1 MRNVF
6 LFFKKYSIFIF
17 FLLMQGV
24 SLYMLITYNQFHH
37 TLFAMFSSEVSGN
50 INFKVNKIENYFSL
64 AKENEAL
71 RIQNA
76 KLLTQQKSSF
86 FAPETSFNI
95 IADSSKT
102 DSTTVRSQFEY
113 MPAKVISN
121 SVYLQQNYLMLYR
134 GSEQGVLANM
144 AVVGT
149 NGIIG
154 TVISTSENMSI
165 VMSLLHRQS
174 KLIAVLKKGSGLGE
188 ISWDGKNPA
197 ILVLTKIPKTV
208 VVKQGDTVITT
219 PYSDRFPPSL
229 PIGTVYEIGQDQET
243 NTYILKV
250 KTATDFFSIQH
261 AYVVKNLLQNEMDE
275 LKSKKIKE

>member
-1 MRNVF
+1 MHNVF
-6 LFFKKYSIFIF
+6 LFFKKYSIFIL
-17 FLLMQGV
+17 FLLMQGI
-24 SLYMLITYNQFHH
+24 SLYMLISYNQFHR
-37 TLFAMFSSEVSGN
+37 TLFAMFSTDVSGN
-50 INFKVNKIENYFSL
+50 INLKVSKIERYFSL

-71 RIQNA
+71 LIQNA
-76 KLLTQQKSSF
+76 KLLSQQKSNF
-86 FAPETSFNI
+86 FSPDSSFNI

-102 DSTTVRSQFEY
+102 DSATVRSQFEY

-134 GSEQGVLANM
+134 GSAQGVLPNM

-188 ISWDGKNPA
+188 ISWDGKNPSL
-197 ILVLTKIPKTV
+197 LVLTKIPKTV
-208 VVKQGDTVITT
+208 VVKQGDTVISS

-229 PIGTVYEIGQDQET
+229 PIGTVSEIEQDKET
-243 NTYILKV
+243 STYILKI
-250 KTATDFFSIQH
+250 KTATDFYSIQH
-261 AYVVKNLLQNEMDE
+261 AYVVKNLLQTEMDN
-275 LKSKKIKE
+275 LKSKTIKE

>member
-24 SLYMLITYNQFHH
+24 SLYVLITYNQFHH
-37 TLFAMFSSEVSGN
+37 TLFDMFSSEVSGN
-50 INFKVNKIENYFSL
+50 VNFKVNKVESYFSL

-76 KLLTQQKSSF
+76 KLLSQQKTSF
-86 FAPETSFNI
+86 FSPNTSFNF
-95 IADSSKT
+95 IADSST
-102 DSTTVRSQFEY
+102 NDSGAVRSQFVY
-113 MPAKVISN
+113 MPAKIISN

-134 GSEQGVLANM
+134 GSEQGILPNM

-149 NGIIG
+149 NGVIG
-154 TVISTSENMSI
+154 TVINTSKNMSI

-197 ILVLTKIPKTV
+197 FLVLTKIPKTV
-208 VVKQGDTVITT
+208 VIKQGDTVITT
-219 PYSDRFPPSL
+219 PYSDRFPPSS
-229 PIGTVYEIGQDQET
+229 PIGTVYEVGQDKET
-243 NTYILKV
+243 NTYILKI

-275 LKSKKIKE
+275 LKSKIIRE

>member
-1 MRNVF
+1 MHNVF
-6 LFFKKYSIFIF
+6 LFFKKYSVFIF

-50 INFKVNKIENYFSL
+50 INFKVNRIESYFSL

-76 KLLTQQKSSF
+76 KLMSQQKSGF
-86 FAPETSFNI
+86 FSPDTSSNI
-95 IADSSKT
+95 NSDSSTT
-102 DSTTVRSQFEY
+102 DSGAVQSQFVY
-113 MPAKVISN
+113 MPAKIISN

-134 GSEQGVLANM
+134 GSEQGVLPNM

-149 NGIIG
+149 NGVIG
-154 TVISTSENMSI
+154 TVINTSKNMSI

-174 KLIAVLKKGSGLGE
+174 KLIAVLKKGSGWGE

-197 ILVLTKIPKTV
+197 FLILTKIPKTV
-208 VVKQGDTVITT
+208 VIKQGDTVITT

-229 PIGTVYEIGQDQET
+229 PIGTVSEIGQDKET
-243 NTYILKV
+243 NTYILKI
-250 KTATDFFSIQH
+250 KTATDFYSIQH
-261 AYVVKNLLQNEMDE
+261 AYVVKNLLQTEMDN
-275 LKSKKIKE
+275 LKSKNIKE

>member
-17 FLLMQGV
+17 FLLMQGM
-24 SLYMLITYNQFHH
+24 SLYMLISYNRFHH
-37 TLFAMFSSEVSGN
+37 TLFEMFSSEVSGN
-50 INFKVNKIENYFSL
+50 VNFNVNKIENYFSL

-76 KLLTQQKSSF
+76 KLLSQQKSDF
-86 FAPETSFNI
+86 FSPDTSFSI
-95 IADSSKT
+95 IADSTKI
-102 DSTTVRSQFEY
+102 DSGAVRSQFEY
-113 MPAKVISN
+113 MPAKIISN

-134 GSEQGVLANM
+134 GSEQGVLPNM

-149 NGIIG
+149 DGVIG
-154 TVISTSENMSI
+154 TVISTSKNMSI

-197 ILVLTKIPKTV
+197 FLILTKIPKTV
-208 VVKQGDTVITT
+208 VIKQGDTVITT
-219 PYSDRFPPSL
+219 PYSDRFPPSS
-229 PIGTVYEIGQDQET
+229 PIGTVYEIGQDIET

-250 KTATDFFSIQH
+250 KTATNFISIQH

-275 LKSKKIKE
+275 LKSKIIKE

>member
-17 FLLMQGV
+17 FLLMQGI
-24 SLYMLITYNQFHH
+24 SLYMLISYNRFHH

-50 INFKVNKIENYFSL
+50 VNFNVNKIENYFSL

-71 RIQNA
+71 RVQNA
-76 KLLTQQKSSF
+76 KLLSQQKSDF
-86 FAPETSFNI
+86 FSPDTSFSI
-95 IADSSKT
+95 IADSTKI
-102 DSTTVRSQFEY
+102 DSGAVSSQFEY
-113 MPAKVISN
+113 MPAKIISN

-134 GSEQGVLANM
+134 GSEQGVLPNM

-149 NGIIG
+149 DGVIG
-154 TVISTSENMSI
+154 TVISTSKNMSI

-197 ILVLTKIPKTV
+197 FLILTKIPKTV
-208 VVKQGDTVITT
+208 VIKQGDTVITT
-219 PYSDRFPPSL
+219 PYSDRFPPSS
-229 PIGTVYEIGQDQET
+229 PIGTVYEIGQDIET

-250 KTATDFFSIQH
+250 KTATNFISIQH

-275 LKSKKIKE
+275 LKSKIIKE

>member
-6 LFFKKYSIFIF
+6 LFFKKYSVFIF

-24 SLYMLITYNQFHH
+24 SLYMLNTYNQFHH

-50 INFKVNKIENYFSL
+50 INFKVNRIESYFSL
-64 AKENEAL
+64 AKENESL

-76 KLLTQQKSSF
+76 NLLSQQKSSF
-86 FAPETSFNI
+86 FSLDTSSNI
-95 IADSSKT
+95 NADSSTT
-102 DSTTVRSQFEY
+102 DSGAVHSQFVY
-113 MPAKVISN
+113 MPAKIISN

-134 GSEQGVLANM
+134 GSEQGVLPNM

-149 NGIIG
+149 NGVIG
-154 TVISTSENMSI
+154 TVINTSKNMSI

-197 ILVLTKIPKTV
+197 FLVLTKIPKTV

-229 PIGTVYEIGQDQET
+229 LIGTVYEIGQDQET

-275 LKSKKIKE
+275 LKSKTIKE

>member
-6 LFFKKYSIFIF
+6 LFFKKYSVFIF

-37 TLFAMFSSEVSGN
+37 TLFAMFSSEVSGS
-50 INFKVNKIENYFSL
+50 INFKVNRIESYFSL

-76 KLLTQQKSSF
+76 ELLSQQQSTFFSLDTSS
-86 FAPETSFNI
+86 NI
-95 IADSSKT
+95 NADSINT
-102 DSTTVRSQFEY
+102 DSGAVHSQFVY
-113 MPAKVISN
+113 MPAKIISN

-134 GSEQGVLANM
+134 GSEQGVLPNM

-149 NGIIG
+149 NGVIG
-154 TVISTSENMSI
+154 TVINTSKNMSI

-197 ILVLTKIPKTV
+197 FLVLTKIPKTV

-229 PIGTVYEIGQDQET
+229 PIGTVYEIRQDQET

-275 LKSKKIKE
+275 LKSKIIKE